1 MDASFNDSIW
11 MIMNLHDFLIH
22 THWALSLT
30 ALVWLN
36 GYEKRKYSFER
47 TRAVEIIVIRYLLL
61 DLADLNVVK
70 WVTKFRTFMR
80 FFFLSSKIQV
90 MTSQNWSDP
99 HCDSIKFVIFDHS
112 FHFQSFPAHR
122 IWHNELTFIKYSLIF
137 RLQFGEKQNW
147 NHFQASKYDPDKRS
161 NSKVRIIIEIK
172 IVATMITFYGFKVC
186 ERVSLNS
193 FFLF

>member
-1 MDASFNDSIW
+1 MIKWLWKTQILIRTNPSSWNYCYSILTTGFSRFECSEVSHE
-11 MIMNLHDFLIH
+11 IPNIH
-22 THWALSLT
+22 A
-30 ALVWLN
+30 
-36 GYEKRKYSFER
+36 
-47 TRAVEIIVIRYLLL
+47 
-61 DLADLNVVK
+61 
-70 WVTKFRTFMR
+70 

-172 IVATMITFYGFKVC
+172 IVATLITFYGFKVC